1 MEKCSWIWSA
11 HAWARTAC
19 SGGLR
24 CLVAVF
30 GVCCVLYFMA
40 AEGGYGTPGGADRL
54 KSHHSKSKRLTVRCR
69 VTWAWSVNSTDN
81 DNYRERIKKK
91 CDVVRSRAPVIC
103 TGFPPPLVGIYLS
116 RYVLHHYS
124 TSVMPRPTQN
134 VMNGNVLFIRN
145 GRNIAVSTVTS
156 LQARRSA
163 VRILKVARLPFWVWG
178 PIQPAI

>member
-103 TGFPPPLVGIYLS
+103 TGFPPHRHCLVL
-116 RYVLHHYS
+116 
-124 TSVMPRPTQN
+124 
-134 VMNGNVLFIRN
+134 
-145 GRNIAVSTVTS
+145 
-156 LQARRSA
+156 
-163 VRILKVARLPFWVWG
+163 
-178 PIQPAI
+178 